1 MILNKQKKDL
11 TFSQMLIYYENDQVK
26 NKLRD
31 FLDVQI
37 KERKLLYDDEVFSF
51 AAFAY
56 SGYSRVK
63 NEKMNLL
70 NEVEEDPLYEVLDFI
85 KDENSKFSVN
95 QWLGRN
101 FSKRALATED
111 KKTDSEKFAENVRN
125 LEKIIADVVG
135 YDIRF
140 KLTTDLSLVIIKDN
154 QELDFDVLPDG
165 LKSLM
170 SWIGDLLMRLDS
182 LKWEDDTTDF

>member
-1 MILNKQKKDL
+1 
-11 TFSQMLIYYENDQVK
+11 ML
-26 NKLRD
+26 
-31 FLDVQI
+31 
-37 KERKLLYDDEVFSF
+37 S
-51 AAFAY
+51 
-56 SGYSRVK
+56 
-63 NEKMNLL
+63 
-70 NEVEEDPLYEVLDFI
+70 EVEDDPLYQALDFI
-85 KDENSKFSVN
+85 KDENSKFTVN

-101 FSKRALATED
+101 LSKRALAAED

-135 YDIRF
+135 YKIRF

-165 LKSLM
+165 LKSLI

-182 LKWEDDTTDF
+182 LKWENDTADF